1 MMLKSKHCLGD
12 LELVEELVEELEDKV
27 SEKISGGATVDALLE
42 ELSSLTILDQDLKT
56 EIDIKIQ
63 ELFPQG
69 LGNASSLSCVT
80 TDDGNFDCK
89 VSSNGETK
97 GFKIPLQ

>member
-1 MMLKSKHCLGD
+1 MLKSIHRLGD
-12 LELVEELVEELEDKV
+12 LELFEELEDQV
-27 SEKISGGATVDALLE
+27 SEKISGGASLDALLE
-42 ELSSLTILDQDLKT
+42 ELNGLTILDQDLKT

-69 LGNASSLSCVT
+69 LGDASSLSCIT

-97 GFKIPLQ
+97 GFNIPLK